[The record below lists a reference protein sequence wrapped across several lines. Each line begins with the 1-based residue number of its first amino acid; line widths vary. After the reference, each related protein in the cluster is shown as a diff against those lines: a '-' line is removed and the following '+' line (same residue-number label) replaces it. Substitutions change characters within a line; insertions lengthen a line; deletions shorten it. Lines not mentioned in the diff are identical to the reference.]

1 MRVEDIKMICN
12 LGTGTM
18 GHATAL
24 MFALAG
30 YQVRMYGRTADSLE
44 RGYQNI
50 DVALATYRQHKLIAD
65 GEGEAARGRIA
76 GVTTLEAAAE
86 GADFVIESIAEDLAV
101 KQDAFAKLD
110 RLCPKHTI
118 FATNTSGLSPSAIAE
133 AIDRKD

>member
-50 DVALATYRQHKLIAD
+50 DVALATYCR
-65 GEGEAARGRIA
+65 RGR
-76 GVTTLEAAAE
+76 G
-86 GADFVIESIAEDLAV
+86 
-101 KQDAFAKLD
+101 
-110 RLCPKHTI
+110 
-118 FATNTSGLSPSAIAE
+118 SGPRANRRSDDIGG
-133 AIDRKD
+133 RCRRGGFRN